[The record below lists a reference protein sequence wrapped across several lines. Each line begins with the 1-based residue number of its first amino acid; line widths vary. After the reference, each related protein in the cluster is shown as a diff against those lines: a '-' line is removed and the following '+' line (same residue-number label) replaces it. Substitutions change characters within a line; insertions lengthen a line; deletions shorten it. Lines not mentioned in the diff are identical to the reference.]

1 MKTLT
6 LLSYTYPNTIKLR
19 IGSCIYV
26 YESSEFFCRK
36 FMHCYERGARF
47 NALNW
52 FKRVSKAKL
61 EGKLCGR

>member
-6 LLSYTYPNTIKLR
+6 LLSYDYPSTIRLKL
-19 IGSCIYV
+19 GSQVYR

-36 FMHCYERGARF
+36 FIQCYERGARF

-52 FKRVSKAKL
+52 FKRVSTNHR
-61 EGKLCGR
+61 EEVR